1 MTRRCVPTGNALTL
15 AIRTRVP
22 VNSRFV
28 FPLATVT
35 SARVR
40 QIAAQADTRVVE
52 ILHLTAKLPQRKNAK
67 PTTIVRRTKNAPTA
81 IASTA
86 NKILPCEKSGLSAA
100 FFYILFRV
108 RFPSLVIARPRQRQN
123 NPLTPPLRPVSCK

>member
-15 AIRTRVP
+15 VTRTRVP
-22 VNSRFV
+22 KKRLNAYLLPINLFAIAHRR
-28 FPLATVT
+28 LAARDMNVT
-35 SARVR
+35 PPY
-40 QIAAQADTRVVE
+40 
-52 ILHLTAKLPQRKNAK
+52 AKLPQRKNARR
-67 PTTIVRRTKNAPTA
+67 TTIVRRTKNAPTA

-86 NKILPCEKSGLSAA
+86 NKILPCRKSGLSAA

-108 RFPSLVIARPRQRQN
+108 RISSLVIARPRQRQN